1 MKYER
6 DPHRI
11 YLRSFEIVEQEA
23 GLGRFPNDAAAVVAR
38 IVHACGMPDICG
50 ELRFAEGFAAAGRH
64 ALATGA
70 NVICDSE
77 MTDAGIIRRQLPAG
91 NQVIV
96 TLNHPS
102 VEAVAEEKRTTRSAA
117 AAELWRPHL
126 KGSVVAIGTAPTALF
141 RLLEMIDERAPRPA
155 LILGFPVGFVG
166 AAESKDELASDP
178 RDLPFLTIRGR
189 RGGSAMASA
198 AVNGLS
204 ALARDG
210 TSGARTA
217 GRERA

>member
-11 YLRSFEIVEQEA
+11 YRRSFEIVEQEA
-23 GLGRFPNDAAAVVAR
+23 GLGRFPRDSAAVFAR

-50 ELRFAEGFAAAGRH
+50 ELRFAEGFAEAGRR
-64 ALATGA
+64 ALASGA

-77 MTDAGIIRRQLPAG
+77 MTAAGIIRRRLPAG
-91 NQVIV
+91 NRVIV

-102 VEAVAEEKRTTRSAA
+102 VKAVAEGRQTTRSAA
-117 AAELWRPHL
+117 ATELWRPL
-126 KGSVVAIGTAPTALF
+126 LEGSVVAIGTAPTALF
-141 RLLEMIDERAPRPA
+141 RLMEMIDEHAPRPA

-166 AAESKDELASDP
+166 AAESKAELASDP
-178 RDLPFLTIRGR
+178 RGLPFLTIQGR

-198 AVNGLS
+198 AVNGLC
-204 ALARDG
+204 ALALDRI
-210 TSGARTA
+210 SGARLE
-217 GRERA
+217 GLERA